1 MLQEAHAAGARD
13 DLLHTGVRPNE
24 ASRSKPQGRVG
35 NCSEGG
41 PNLGFTIKSK
51 RHGLACADGTGLP
64 GTYSFITR
72 TTHRASKLRAIGSLT
87 WEKAGTC

>member
-1 MLQEAHAAGARD
+1 MLR
-13 DLLHTGVRPNE
+13 VRATIFYTP
-24 ASRSKPQGRVG
+24 ASGPTKRVVRNRKGRVG

-41 PNLGFTIKSK
+41 PNLGFTIKAK
-51 RHGLACADGTGLP
+51 RHGLACADGTWRP

-87 WEKAGTC
+87 WEKTGTC